1 MKKLLKD
8 ACSKTVFTFNDK
20 MYRQIDGVSM
30 GSPFGRLLQ
39 NVFKT
44 EIEKNIIQNLI
55 DKKFIMFYIRYVDDT
70 LLLV

>member
-20 MYRQIDGVSM
+20 MYKQIDGVLM

>member
-1 MKKLLKD
+1 MHVRKLCLHSMKK
-8 ACSKTVFTFNDK
+8 
-20 MYRQIDGVSM
+20 